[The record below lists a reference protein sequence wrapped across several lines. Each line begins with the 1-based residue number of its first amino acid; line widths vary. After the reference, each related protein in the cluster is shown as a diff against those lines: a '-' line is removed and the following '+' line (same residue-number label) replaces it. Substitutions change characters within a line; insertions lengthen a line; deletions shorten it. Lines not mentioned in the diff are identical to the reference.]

1 MNIQKY
7 LLVFIIGLLEQFAY
21 TLYLIAIGKYLI
33 VVSSILMLLYFFVYL
48 LIVNY
53 IIKEKD
59 NCIGLLLTYAISA
72 AIGNYIA
79 MVLHIIK

>member
-7 LLVFIIGLLEQFAY
+7 LIVFGAGLLEQFGY
-21 TLYLIAIGKYLI
+21 TLYLIAVGKYLI

-59 NCIGLLLTYAISA
+59 NCIGLLLTYAIAA

-79 MVLHIIK
+79 MIMNLIK